1 MDLRK
6 SHLSRTYMENQIKI
20 YKSLYTNEILA
31 QTTDLYIYISAATL
45 EREEDACLSKLINK

>member
-1 MDLRK
+1 
-6 SHLSRTYMENQIKI
+6 MENQIKI

-45 EREEDACLSKLINK
+45 ERREEDACLSQLINK

>member
-1 MDLRK
+1 
-6 SHLSRTYMENQIKI
+6 MENQIKI

-45 EREEDACLSKLINK
+45 EREEDACLSQLINK